1 MIVCRRMVKDK
12 SGSTHVVILSFL
24 STSPFIII
32 IDIAVVVFVV
42 RAVVSFV
49 IAVVT
54 FVVIIVVIVVVVTSF
69 L

>member
-49 IAVVT
+49 
-54 FVVIIVVIVVVVTSF
+54 VIIVVIVVSF
-69 L
+69 FL

>member
-42 RAVVSFV
+42 RAVV
-49 IAVVT
+49 T